1 MRSIIRSAS
10 ATSSP
15 PAGERSTDASAS
27 RPLSRM
33 TERDDERSDRVRP
46 DMKGVLRIQRQRD
59 ALARNEVDPPD
70 GQRLQRPELEN
81 AWSAQLVDV
90 VVEAAIHELAERL

>member
-1 MRSIIRSAS
+1 
-10 ATSSP
+10 
-15 PAGERSTDASAS
+15 
-27 RPLSRM
+27 M

-90 VVEAAIHELAERL
+90 VVEAAIHELAERLRVSGVDEVGVPAVQAAGREP